1 MKINRIELMTFSS
14 KFGKKKSFGSSKS
27 LKIIS
32 IVKVYTDK
40 KLIGLGEIYLGIY
53 ISPKVILEI
62 IKLIEKIIINK
73 NPLDLIENN
82 FFPHIPFISRSGL
95 FNSIYSGIDI
105 ALWDI
110 YAKFKKKPLHKCLSN
125 QKNIYRIYSSGGM
138 IKDKSKEIEKDIIIA
153 KKLNHEGFKIRA
165 GFYSWKFDKKKIEH
179 AKKITK
185 KLKMSLMVDMIMGTI
200 KSAKNYSFYKNK
212 LNFLS
217 KMKLAWLEEPFH
229 PDNALDLKK
238 LKKNKFINVA
248 SGEALNSNL
257 EYEYY
262 IKNKLVNFIQLDVTH
277 CGGFT
282 KAIQIIKIAQ
292 MYNCKIALHVW
303 GSKIAQLAN
312 SHLAFAFKNISWL
325 ECPISEPLIN
335 KFILSKTSEK
345 KHLIDQSLDSG
356 LGVSISEKIIK
367 RKFKYVKG
375 SEYKI

>member
-14 KFGKKKSFGSSKS
+14 KFGKKKSFGSPKS

-32 IVKVYTDK
+32 IVKVYTNK
-40 KLIGLGEIYLGIY
+40 KLVGMGEIYLGIY
-53 ISPKVILEI
+53 VPPKVILEI
-62 IKLIEKIIINK
+62 IKLIEKIILNK
-73 NPLDLIENN
+73 NPLHLIENN

-105 ALWDI
+105 AIWDI
-110 YAKFKKKPLHKCLSN
+110 YSKYKNLPLHKCLSN
-125 QKNIYRIYSSGGM
+125 HKNIYHIYSSGGM
-138 IKDKSKEIEKDIIIA
+138 IKDTTKQIEKDIILS
-153 KKLNHEGFKIRA
+153 KKLNHKGFKIRA
-165 GFYSWKFDKKKIEH
+165 GFYPWKFDKEKIQH
-179 AKKITK
+179 ANKITN

-200 KSAKNYSFYKNK
+200 NPPKDYNFYKNK

-229 PDNALDLKK
+229 PDNSFDLKK
-238 LKKNKFINVA
+238 LKKNGHIKIA

-262 IKNKLVNFIQLDVTH
+262 IKNKLVDFIQLDVTH

-292 MYNCKIALHVW
+292 RYNCKIALHVW

-335 KFILSKTSEK
+335 KFIFSKTLEK
-345 KHLIDQSLDSG
+345 KHLINQSLDAG
-356 LGVSISEKIIK
+356 LGVKISEKSIK